1 MRRPSPFS
9 VPRFHAG
16 SLAAVLVAAP
26 FFVAQGQS
34 TAETT
39 AGASSGASTRRP
51 EPKVLRLED
60 FAQWNR
66 ITSPALSPDGKW
78 MTFTYSPNEGG
89 QTILHVK
96 ALDGGKDY
104 TASVGNAA
112 GGGRAGGA
120 PGGRGG
126 GGGGNAPS
134 FSSDSRWAAYMVTP
148 EGRGGAGRGGAGRGR
163 GRAAG
168 DRAAGSA
175 DCRASRAAEPRERRE
190 GLDPQCR
197 LMEVLERC
205 ALARRQAQS
214 CTGRRRDRRYI
225 GGRGPHRARHD
236 VGRRPQ
242 HRQREPIRLRR
253 RGSPPRLHA
262 RGAGTTRQRRVPAR
276 SGHGRV
282 ARAQHRAGG
291 LRPARLE
298 RNRQQPRGAP
308 RRQTAR
314 HEAEGEYSPGLAGRF
329 DGRVQVDHLRSR
341 EGCVVPERNGAE
353 RVHRAALEQGR
364 LARARRRQGAGS
376 GGCRGRLEQGERRHL
391 ALEGPDAAV
400 GADHPASAAAPRDAP
415 GGRSPRE
422 QQARE
427 AGRRQRAQR
436 DAGRELQ
443 RRHRAQRLGVPR

>member
-1 MRRPSPFS
+1 M
-9 VPRFHAG
+9 
-16 SLAAVLVAAP
+16 LVAAP

-163 GRAAG
+163 GGQQATAPQEAPTVAHLELLNLASGEKVSIPNAASWKFSSDAHWLAVKLNRAPGAP
-168 DRAAGSA
+168 
-175 DCRASRAAEPRERRE
+175 PRPPLHR
-190 GLDPQCR
+190 
-197 LMEVLERC
+197 
-205 ALARRQAQS
+205 
-214 CTGRRRDRRYI
+214 
-225 GGRGPHRARHD
+225 RART
-236 VGRRPQ
+236 
-242 HRQREPIRLRR
+242 
-253 RGSPPRLHA
+253 SSCA
-262 RGAGTTRQRRVPAR
+262 T
-276 SGHGRV
+276 
-282 ARAQHRAGG
+282 
-291 LRPARLE
+291 
-298 RNRQQPRGAP
+298 
-308 RRQTAR
+308 
-314 HEAEGEYSPGLAGRF
+314 
-329 DGRVQVDHLRSR
+329 
-341 EGCVVPERNGAE
+341 
-353 RVHRAALEQGR
+353 
-364 LARARRRQGAGS
+364 
-376 GGCRGRLEQGERRHL
+376 
-391 ALEGPDAAV
+391 
-400 GADHPASAAAPRDAP
+400 
-415 GGRSPRE
+415 
-422 QQARE
+422 
-427 AGRRQRAQR
+427 
-436 DAGRELQ
+436 
-443 RRHRAQRLGVPR
+443 